1 MPSNKLPT
9 EGGKAQYHSLARLG
23 KRYNVGDVLSEV
35 VILGKLHLENAR
47 KFGDPTWSCR
57 DSRQAIQN
65 PPTPTIALNKL
76 NQMSSSFVA
85 LSKYPGGR
93 CGSAL

>member
-1 MPSNKLPT
+1 M
-9 EGGKAQYHSLARLG
+9 
-23 KRYNVGDVLSEV
+23 GDVLSEV
-35 VILGKLHLENAR
+35 VILGKLHLENAGNLETQLGAAGTR
-47 KFGDPTWSCR
+47 AK
-57 DSRQAIQN
+57 IQK